1 MSCILNVFLTN
12 TFICILG
19 QRSDGYTKLR
29 DLMKPVPGMPE
40 DKGITGYVTHKQLA
54 DFGQRMQ

>member
-1 MSCILNVFLTN
+1 MPFVCL
-12 TFICILG
+12 
-19 QRSDGYTKLR
+19 QRPGGYTKLG
-29 DLMKPVPGMPE
+29 DLIKPAQAVSPGE